1 MMWSMCC
8 LSPGHGLPESAVDG
22 RMMGPRD
29 VPILTPGAGK
39 CHHLAW
45 QRWGGRRQSVRRLLW
60 SPGGPLSPPQ
70 VLEGRGR
77 QARGP
82 WGKGSARAV
91 AVKMTTGHRPRE
103 AGKPGTGLAGAWEEW
118 VRDTFVPASDSGQ
131 G

>member
-1 MMWSMCC
+1 
-8 LSPGHGLPESAVDG
+8 
-22 RMMGPRD
+22 MMGPRD

-45 QRWGGRRQSVRRLLW
+45 RRWGWTPPIGAEITLVAW
-60 SPGGPLSPPQ
+60 WPTVAPQ

-91 AVKMTTGHRPRE
+91 AVKMMTGHRPRE

>member
-1 MMWSMCC
+1 MSSSRVAEVGWT
-8 LSPGHGLPESAVDG
+8 P
-22 RMMGPRD
+22 
-29 VPILTPGAGK
+29 PIGAEIT
-39 CHHLAW
+39 LVAW
-45 QRWGGRRQSVRRLLW
+45 WPTVAS
-60 SPGGPLSPPQ
+60 Q